1 VLDLEAVELGL
12 GRGGAD
18 ADAEKAAEA
27 DDLDEVDGLELGF
40 LTLTPGGSTLFL
52 GLGLGLIGAV
62 DEEAAAVED
71 DVEGARREGGGEG
84 DLRWAL

>member
-1 VLDLEAVELGL
+1 
-12 GRGGAD
+12 
-18 ADAEKAAEA
+18 
-27 DDLDEVDGLELGF
+27 